1 MVEGPDPAQ
10 HRKKVPAS
18 HTQVQSNQEASLVF
32 QLQRQETPSSSE
44 IGGGWIPQ
52 AARFALHSEMLKIAF
67 ELE

>member
-1 MVEGPDPAQ
+1 MKGEPAQ
-10 HRKKVPAS
+10 HWKVPAS
-18 HTQVQSNQEASLVF
+18 HTQSASNQEAESGLPAA
-32 QLQRQETPSSSE
+32 EAGTPSSSE